1 MEKNFEL
8 YQCLD
13 DSYLKIVYSKA
24 AVEKI
29 GSDDWH
35 DLLAAINVTT
45 PKRLR
50 WLFANQEDSEWL
62 TSEYGLGPLSGDLR
76 LDAGRG
82 IMRISVNGKYSDED
96 AIAIDVKPLQMFAH
110 TDTKSK
116 KVKGINSIKFWCAS
130 YAQYYYRDYAT
141 NKVDDLDKV
150 IGYNACRF
158 FTVKDEVH
166 IDDEYDTDYYI
177 SVECNQDQMHIGYSS
192 KKGMR
197 IDELPWCYPTSTEI
211 LNDESYGE

>member
-1 MEKNFEL
+1 MKKNFEL

-13 DSYLKIVYSKA
+13 DSYVRIVYSKA

-45 PKRLR
+45 PKRLQ
-50 WLFANQEDSEWL
+50 LLLANQEDSEWL
-62 TSEYGLGPLSGDLR
+62 LSENGLGHLSGDLR

-82 IMRISVNGKYSDED
+82 IIGISVNGKYGDED
-96 AIAIDVKPLQMFAH
+96 AVALDIKPLQMYCH
-110 TDTKSK
+110 TDNKSK
-116 KVKGINSIKFWCAS
+116 EEQGIDSIKFWCAA
-130 YAQYYYRDYAT
+130 YAQYYYRDYAA

-150 IGYNACRF
+150 IGCNARRF
-158 FTVKDEVH
+158 FTVKDEAH
-166 IDDEYDTDYYI
+166 IDEEYADYYI
-177 SVECNQDQMHIGYSS
+177 SVECNQDQMNIGYSS

-211 LNDESYGE
+211 LND